1 MCSSATLAQ
10 GFREPKMKQLT
21 LIFLVLFPVY
31 AIGKPSNLCVY
42 LKADFIQNQLGQT
55 QALLNNISL
64 QPRFKNAQAWGHE
77 ILYIQKDNDISQLK
91 LQENDIITQLKSQP
105 FTNYSDL
112 SETLARFQGLPG
124 LHFDAIQGR

>member
-1 MCSSATLAQ
+1 
-10 GFREPKMKQLT
+10 MKQLT

-55 QALLNNISL
+55 QALLNNTGL

-112 SETLARFQGLPG
+112 SEALARFQGLPG